1 MDAEALYGLPL
12 EEFTRQRDA
21 LARVLRE
28 AGEREQAAAVVAL
41 RKPTLVAWAVNQL
54 ARAHAR
60 EVDLL
65 LDASHRLIEA
75 QTGASPSE
83 SASVAATRQRDA
95 LAALVRRGREL
106 LGPRATATTIAR
118 VADTL
123 RAASLTPDGRE
134 RLARGTLDR
143 EIAST
148 GWELLDTGAAAAPV
162 RPPRGGARPARESA
176 GKDTAN
182 DAARRAA
189 AAEAAAAAAA
199 ERKARLTAAREAVQ
213 QARRA
218 VDEARERLG
227 AAEKETASHRR
238 ALEAALRAG
247 EEAAGGLD
255 GARERLAMAE
265 AELDR
270 VRKG

>member
-123 RAASLTPDGRE
+123 RAASLTPTAASAWPGARSTARSPRPAGSSSTPVPPRRRFDRLGVVPAPRGR
-134 RLARGTLDR
+134 
-143 EIAST
+143 
-148 GWELLDTGAAAAPV
+148 APGRTPRTTPPGG
-162 RPPRGGARPARESA
+162 RPPRRLRPRLRPSERPA
-176 GKDTAN
+176 
-182 DAARRAA
+182 
-189 AAEAAAAAAA
+189 
-199 ERKARLTAAREAVQ
+199 
-213 QARRA
+213 
-218 VDEARERLG
+218 
-227 AAEKETASHRR
+227 
-238 ALEAALRAG
+238 
-247 EEAAGGLD
+247 
-255 GARERLAMAE
+255 
-265 AELDR
+265 
-270 VRKG
+270 